1 VRWPTSSVRLMRLTK
16 QLHAANSCSMLNN
29 PRAQEMHG
37 MRKGKAKVNVGTA
50 LLIIA
55 FVLYIVVPWAM
66 KLWAV
71 AAIRADEPIEEAVLH
86 MSFSLYSMLAAL
98 LVGITGL
105 VTLIVGAI
113 QLRRH
118 KKAQLEHPAAF
129 DKA

>member
-1 VRWPTSSVRLMRLTK
+1 
-16 QLHAANSCSMLNN
+16 
-29 PRAQEMHG
+29 
-37 MRKGKAKVNVGTA
+37 MRKGKDKVNVGTA

-66 KLWAV
+66 KLWAA
-71 AAIRADEPIEEAVLH
+71 AAIRADAPIEEAVLH